1 MPRGRPAAQAA
12 QPQPSPVAAN
22 SEAAS
27 QPNAATRS
35 SRPRIPPEDD
45 GEFFDFENALDDG
58 DDSEDQADASQV
70 RHARSVPVPATS
82 VSNIQVNDPTLAAP
96 KSRTAA
102 LDIDYFY
109 DRQKGRDT
117 YCKECKQV
125 IHFSHILSC
134 YTYRQASPCCHVGY
148 MAKWTNIYLLGIHFN
163 FIPSSSSREISF
175 RTVLEARSGKRLENP
190 TARICISSPF

>member
-35 SRPRIPPEDD
+35 SRSRIPPEDD

-58 DDSEDQADASQV
+58 DNSEDQDDASQA
-70 RHARSVPVPATS
+70 RRARSVPVPATS
-82 VSNIQVNDPTLAAP
+82 VSNIQVNDPTPAAP
-96 KSRTAA
+96 KNRTAA

-109 DRQKGRDT
+109 NRQKGHDT

-125 IHFSHILSC
+125 IHFSHILSR
-134 YTYRQASPCCHVGY
+134 YTYRQDSPRCHVGY
-148 MAKWTNIYLLGIHFN
+148 MAEWPNIYLLGIHFN
-163 FIPSSSSREISF
+163 PSTSSREISF
-175 RTVLEARSGKRLENP
+175 
-190 TARICISSPF
+190 